1 MKLIIGLGNPGE
13 KYQRT
18 RHNVGFMVLDRMIE
32 DMDGEKWK
40 SDKRINSQMFEGNN
54 FWLVKPQTFMNRSG
68 LAVQSLVQF
77 YKVDLNDLYVVH
89 DDLDIKLGEYKIQ
102 LGKGP
107 KVHNGVN
114 SIEQALGN
122 KDFWRVRVGI
132 DNRST
137 KSTTST
143 KSTKDVGEKLSL
155 TQSPTLY
162 SYGDGA
168 DTEGKDYV
176 LKEFLPEE
184 RLIVNVVVGKV
195 AEEIIKEILLL

>member
-32 DMDGEKWK
+32 DMGGEKWK
-40 SDKRINSQMFEGNN
+40 SDKRIKSQIFEGNN
-54 FWLVKPQTFMNRSG
+54 FLLVKPQTFMNRSG
-68 LAVQSLVQF
+68 LVVQSLVQF
-77 YKVDLNDLYVVH
+77 YKVDLNDVYVVH

-114 SIEQALGN
+114 SVEQVLGN
-122 KDFWRVRVGI
+122 KDFWRVRVGV
-132 DNRST
+132 DNR
-137 KSTTST
+137 KATSYKLQAT
-143 KSTKDVGEKLSL
+143 SGE
-155 TQSPTLY
+155 
-162 SYGDGA
+162 
-168 DTEGKDYV
+168 EHV

-184 RLIVNVVVGKV
+184 RLVVNVVVGKV